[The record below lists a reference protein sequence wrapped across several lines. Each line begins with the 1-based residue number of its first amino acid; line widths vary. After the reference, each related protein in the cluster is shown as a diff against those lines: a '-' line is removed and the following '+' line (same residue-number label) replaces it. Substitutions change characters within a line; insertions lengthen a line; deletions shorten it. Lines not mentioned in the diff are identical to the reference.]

1 MCVCVWPHY
10 EAAVLAVVG
19 VVTAAV
25 VAAVVVA
32 CMKMSKDYDYFK
44 SINKVWQSHKK
55 CTQFNETSLST
66 NCPSRDK
73 FWFYIRLLHMSPAIE
88 YSWARTF
95 FRTVIWLVSFYIYIY
110 VCKGITIIQLKN
122 FYICTVYSET
132 EIQSN
137 SFTIHSER
145 TAQCWCCFFCWNI
158 SLHTKRASVKTE
170 STPKTSEKLNDLNNW
185 RWKPFSQEEVLF
197 HGNLH
202 KTA

>member
-1 MCVCVWPHY
+1 MIPFEWKQSPCVCVCVWPHY

-73 FWFYIRLLHMSPAIE
+73 FWFYIRLLHMSPAME

-122 FYICTVYSET
+122 FYICTVYSKT

-145 TAQCWCCFFCWNI
+145 TAQCWCWFFFLLKYFIAHEQRERKNTERE
-158 SLHTKRASVKTE
+158 LQKRVKNETI
-170 STPKTSEKLNDLNNW
+170 
-185 RWKPFSQEEVLF
+185 
-197 HGNLH
+197 
-202 KTA
+202 